1 MEEFDYLI
9 NTFMN
14 PFSDNVDD
22 FEIDDI
28 QVQKDLKYQF
38 ILIQSL
44 QLIYRFSD
52 MMSLEY

>member
-1 MEEFDYLI
+1 
-9 NTFMN
+9 MN